1 MEHFKWCAKRRVL
14 LLSLTGSLVALGV
27 CLLQQRRITAQDQ
40 QVQVVELK
48 AKKYEFVPSPV
59 HVKAPAQDY
68 SRRPRSWFQ
77 DRNRSQQHSIDR

>member
-1 MEHFKWCAKRRVL
+1 MENFSANRRAL
-14 LLSLTGSLVALGV
+14 LLSLTTLLVVVGIY
-27 CLLQQRRITAQDQ
+27 LLQPRPITAQDQ

-77 DRNRSQQHSIDR
+77 DRNRSQRYPIDR